1 MRRLAVLLLV
11 LSSFVLPI
19 PVSASPSGFESAS
32 GTVIKNVA
40 YGSQPGQVL
49 DVTTGG
55 PNVPAVIFIHGGGW
69 DGGSK
74 GGFASFPAGFADLT
88 GWVAF
93 NIEYR
98 TDSPQPWVD
107 EPIDVQTAV
116 AWVKNHAAT
125 YGVDPNRIGLLGFS
139 AGAHLALLNA
149 YRSTVDI
156 KAVAGFSSP
165 TGLPNLMSTQ
175 GCPYSACSPLVVEE
189 YASAKAQKFG
199 GHCHLSGCFGSPGG
213 CTGDGCTLRWK
224 DISPIQH
231 VDASDPPTFLAHHS
245 NDVVVPASQTINLRN
260 RLLGYGVPVETVTT
274 AGTGMAHIWSTSDPA
289 FASMVEFFKTWL

>member
-1 MRRLAVLLLV
+1 MRRLAVLILV
-11 LSSFVLPI
+11 LSFFAI
-19 PVSASPSGFESAS
+19 PVPASAA
-32 GTVIKNVA
+32 VIKNVP

-55 PNVPAVIFIHGGGW
+55 SNVPAVIFIHGGGW

-74 GGFASFPAGFADLT
+74 ASFASFASSFAALT

-98 TDSPQPWVD
+98 TSSSQLWLD

-116 AWVKNHAAT
+116 AWVKNNAAT
-125 YGVDPNRIGLLGFS
+125 NGVDPNHVGLAGFS
-139 AGAHLALLNA
+139 AGAHLALLQA
-149 YRSTVDI
+149 YRSTVDT

-165 TGLPNLMSTQ
+165 TGLPNLMTTQ
-175 GCPYSACSPLVVEE
+175 DCPNSACNPLIVEE

-199 GHCHLSGCFGSPGG
+199 GNCHLSGCFASPGG
-213 CTGDGCTLRWK
+213 CTGNGCTLRLK
-224 DISPIQH
+224 DVSPINH

-245 NDVVVPASQTINLRN
+245 NDALVPASQMTNLRN
-260 RLLGYGVPVETVTT
+260 RLLGYGVEVETVTT
-274 AGTGMAHIWSTSDPA
+274 VGTGSAHAWSTSDPA
-289 FASMVEFFKTWL
+289 FASMVEFFQAWL

>member
-1 MRRLAVLLLV
+1 MRRSAVLLLV
-11 LSSFVLPI
+11 LSFFAI
-19 PVSASPSGFESAS
+19 PSPASAAA
-32 GTVIKNVA
+32 IKNVP

-55 PNVPAVIFIHGGGW
+55 SNVPAVIFIHGGGW

-74 GGFASFPAGFADLT
+74 AGFASFATSFAALT

-98 TDSPQPWVD
+98 TSSSQLWID

-116 AWVKNHAAT
+116 AWVKSHAAA
-125 YGVDPNRIGLLGFS
+125 YGVDPNRVGLAGFS
-139 AGAHLALLNA
+139 AGAHLALLHA
-149 YRSTVDI
+149 YRSTVDT

-175 GCPYSACSPLVVEE
+175 DCAYSACSPLVVEE

-199 GHCHLSGCFGSPGG
+199 GNCHLSGCFAAPGG
-213 CTGDGCTLRWK
+213 CAGNGCTLRLQGV
-224 DISPIQH
+224 SPIQH

-245 NDVVVPASQTINLRN
+245 NDALVPASQMTNLRN
-260 RLLGYGVPVETVTT
+260 RLLGYGVEVETVTT
-274 AGTGMAHIWSTSDPA
+274 TGTGSAHNWSTSDPA
-289 FASMVEFFKTWL
+289 FTSMVEFFKTWL